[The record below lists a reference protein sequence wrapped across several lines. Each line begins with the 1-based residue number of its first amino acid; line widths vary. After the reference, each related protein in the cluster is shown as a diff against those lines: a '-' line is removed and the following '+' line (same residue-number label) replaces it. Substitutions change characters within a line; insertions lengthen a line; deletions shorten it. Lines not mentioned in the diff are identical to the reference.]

1 MKMKNVSLFGILLML
16 LSLSALPGCATRN
29 DVEAMQSDRQQDLHR
44 IRQLEAEL
52 AESKEQLK
60 AEIQKSNDP
69 LRERSADMWAEIQSL
84 RSDIA
89 KMRGE
94 VDNLNIRM
102 DRQVGASDS
111 NVTVQ
116 NLSKRLS
123 EVEFAMVNELQV
135 DLPETPKTPVTTGA
149 TPAAPAAATAPA
161 DAPEEAAAQTAGTA
175 GEPAKT
181 VTVGAPA
188 AAAADKT
195 EAQAD
200 TDPAKAL
207 YDKAYALYK
216 EGNYERARSY
226 WAEFT
231 DTFKGHAFTPS
242 AVFWQGQCYY
252 MLKDYARAVILY
264 EDVIEK
270 YQKSSKYKAALLR
283 SGYSWEHLGKP
294 ELAKMRF
301 EEIIKKFPKS
311 VEATQAKRSL
321 DKMK

>member
-1 MKMKNVSLFGILLML
+1 MKMKNTSLFAILLIL
-16 LSLSALPGCATRN
+16 LSMLALPGCATRT

-52 AESKEQLK
+52 AESKQQLK
-60 AEIQKSNDP
+60 AEIEKSNDP
-69 LRERSADMWAEIQSL
+69 LREKSADMWAEIQSL
-84 RSDIA
+84 RSEIA

-94 VDNLNIRM
+94 VDGLNIRM
-102 DRQVGASDS
+102 DRQVGTADS
-111 NVTVQ
+111 AVTVED
-116 NLSKRLS
+116 LSKRLA

-135 DLPETPKTPVTTGA
+135 DLPETGKKSAAAAGSAATATT
-149 TPAAPAAATAPA
+149 AATAPA
-161 DAPEEAAAQTAGTA
+161 DAPEEDAAA
-175 GEPAKT
+175 PAST
-181 VTVGAPA
+181 VEVGKPGA
-188 AAAADKT
+188 AATNQAAP
-195 EAQAD
+195 QAD

-216 EGNYERARSY
+216 ENNFERARSY

>member
-1 MKMKNVSLFGILLML
+1 MKMKNVSLFAILLIL
-16 LSLSALPGCATRN
+16 LSTLVLPGCATRT
-29 DVEAMQSDRQQDLHR
+29 DVQAMQSDRQQDLNR

-52 AESKEQLK
+52 AESKQQLK
-60 AEIQKSNDP
+60 AEIEKSNDP

-84 RSDIA
+84 RSEIA

-94 VDNLNIRM
+94 MDNLNIRM
-102 DRQVGASDS
+102 DRQVGAADS
-111 NVTVQ
+111 AVTVQ
-116 NLSKRLS
+116 DLSKRLS
-123 EVEFAMVNELQV
+123 EVEFAMENELQV
-135 DLPETPKTPVTTGA
+135 DLPEIRKEHGA
-149 TPAAPAAATAPA
+149 AVGAAAATAATTATAPT
-161 DAPEEAAAQTAGTA
+161 DAPEEGADAQA
-175 GEPAKT
+175 PAKT
-181 VTVGAPA
+181 VEVGAGTA
-188 AAAADKT
+188 AATSTQAAPP
-195 EAQAD
+195 AD

-294 ELAKMRF
+294 ALAKMRF
-301 EEIIKKFPKS
+301 EEIINKFPKS

>member
-1 MKMKNVSLFGILLML
+1 MKMKIVSLFGIVLILI
-16 LSLSALPGCATRN
+16 SLSALAGCATRT
-29 DVEAMQSDRQQDLHR
+29 DVEAMQSDRQQDLNR

-52 AESKEQLK
+52 AESKQQLK
-60 AEIQKSNDP
+60 AEIEKSNDP

-84 RSDIA
+84 RADIA

-102 DRQVGASDS
+102 DRQVGAADS
-111 NVTVQ
+111 SVTVQ
-116 NLSKRLS
+116 ELAQRLS

-135 DLPETPKTPVTTGA
+135 DLPKINKDNNAAAATGVTAA
-149 TPAAPAAATAPA
+149 TAPAAAAPA
-161 DAPEEAAAQTAGTA
+161 DAPEEGAPAA
-175 GEPAKT
+175 PAKT
-181 VTVGAPA
+181 VEVGKPG
-188 AAAADKT
+188 AAADQ
-195 EAQAD
+195 AAPPAD

>member
-1 MKMKNVSLFGILLML
+1 MKMKNISLFSILLIL
-16 LSLSALPGCATRN
+16 LSLSALPGCATRT
-29 DVEAMQSDRQQDLHR
+29 DVQAMQSDRQQDLNR

-52 AESKEQLK
+52 NESKQQLK
-60 AEIQKSNDP
+60 AEIEKSNDP

-84 RSDIA
+84 RSEIA

-94 VDNLNIRM
+94 MDNLNIRM
-102 DRQVGASDS
+102 DRQLGAADS
-111 NVTVQ
+111 AVTVQ
-116 NLSKRLS
+116 DLTKRLS
-123 EVEFAMVNELQV
+123 EVEFAMENELQV
-135 DLPETPKTPVTTGA
+135 DLPEIHKEHGA
-149 TPAAPAAATAPA
+149 TVDAATAVTSATAAPANTPA
-161 DAPEEAAAQTAGTA
+161 EGAAAQA
-175 GEPAKT
+175 PAKT
-181 VTVGAPA
+181 AEAAKTGTDAVQAAPA
-188 AAAADKT
+188 T
-195 EAQAD
+195 D

-216 EGNYERARSY
+216 GGDYERARSY

-283 SGYSWEHLGKP
+283 SGYSWEHLSKP

>member
-1 MKMKNVSLFGILLML
+1 MCI
-16 LSLSALPGCATRN
+16 R
-29 DVEAMQSDRQQDLHR
+29 DR
-44 IRQLEAEL
+44 
-52 AESKEQLK
+52 
-60 AEIQKSNDP
+60 
-69 LRERSADMWAEIQSL
+69 
-84 RSDIA
+84 
-89 KMRGE
+89 
-94 VDNLNIRM
+94 
-102 DRQVGASDS
+102 
-111 NVTVQ
+111 
-116 NLSKRLS
+116 
-123 EVEFAMVNELQV
+123 
-135 DLPETPKTPVTTGA
+135 
-149 TPAAPAAATAPA
+149 
-161 DAPEEAAAQTAGTA
+161 
-175 GEPAKT
+175 AKT
-181 VTVGAPA
+181 VTVAPA
-188 AAAADKT
+188 AAGTDKAEPQT
-195 EAQAD
+195 D
-200 TDPAKAL
+200 SDPAKAL

-283 SGYSWEHLGKP
+283 SGYSWDHLGKP

-301 EEIIKKFPKS
+301 EEIVKKFPKS

>member
-1 MKMKNVSLFGILLML
+1 MKMKNVSLFSVLLLL
-16 LSLSALPGCATRN
+16 LSLSGLTGCATRT
-29 DVEAMQSDRQQDLHR
+29 DVQAMQSDRQQDLNR

-52 AESKEQLK
+52 AESKQQLK
-60 AEIQKSNDP
+60 AEIEKSNDP

-102 DRQVGASDS
+102 DRQVGEADAA
-111 NVTVQ
+111 VTVQ

-135 DLPETPKTPVTTGA
+135 DLPETSRERAVAAGA
-149 TPAAPAAATAPA
+149 AAAPQAATAPA
-161 DAPEEAAAQTAGTA
+161 DAPEEGS
-175 GEPAKT
+175 PAKT
-181 VTVGAPA
+181 VTVAPA
-188 AAAADKT
+188 AAGTDKAEPQT
-195 EAQAD
+195 D
-200 TDPAKAL
+200 SDPAKAL

-283 SGYSWEHLGKP
+283 SGYSWDHLGKP

-301 EEIIKKFPKS
+301 EEIVKKFPKS

>member
-1 MKMKNVSLFGILLML
+1 
-16 LSLSALPGCATRN
+16 
-29 DVEAMQSDRQQDLHR
+29 
-44 IRQLEAEL
+44 
-52 AESKEQLK
+52 
-60 AEIQKSNDP
+60 
-69 LRERSADMWAEIQSL
+69 
-84 RSDIA
+84 
-89 KMRGE
+89 
-94 VDNLNIRM
+94 M
-102 DRQVGASDS
+102 DRQVGPADS
-111 NVTVQ
+111 AETVQ
-116 NLSKRLS
+116 SLAKRLS
-123 EVEFAMVNELQV
+123 EVEFAMENELQV
-135 DLPETPKTPVTTGA
+135 DLPEVRKERDAAAAATTAA
-149 TPAAPAAATAPA
+149 TAATVPAAEPVQGAAAQPPAQGAETAKTGTAAAAATATA
-161 DAPEEAAAQTAGTA
+161 AEQAAP
-175 GEPAKT
+175 P
-181 VTVGAPA
+181 
-188 AAAADKT
+188 
-195 EAQAD
+195 AD

-216 EGNYERARSY
+216 EGNFERARSY

-231 DTFKGHAFTPS
+231 DTFKGHPFTPS

-283 SGYSWEHLGKP
+283 AGYSWEHLGKP

>member
-1 MKMKNVSLFGILLML
+1 MKIKKASIFTILLIL
-16 LSLSALPGCATRN
+16 LSLSALAGCASRT
-29 DVEAMQSDRQQDLHR
+29 DVEAMQSDRQQDLNR

-52 AESKEQLK
+52 AESKQQLK
-60 AEIQKSNDP
+60 AEIEKSNDP
-69 LRERSADMWAEIQSL
+69 LREKSADMWAEIQSL
-84 RSDIA
+84 RTELA

-102 DRQVGASDS
+102 DRQVGGTDS
-111 NVTVQ
+111 AVTVDA
-116 NLSKRLS
+116 LAKRLS
-123 EVEFAMVNELQV
+123 EVEFAMENELQV
-135 DLPETPKTPVTTGA
+135 DLPKIRTERDAA
-149 TPAAPAAATAPA
+149 TAAATSATATASATAPA
-161 DAPEEAAAQTAGTA
+161 DAPEDAAAAQTAGTTQA
-175 GEPAKT
+175 
-181 VTVGAPA
+181 APQ
-188 AAAADKT
+188 
-195 EAQAD
+195 AQAD

-216 EGNYERARSY
+216 EGNFERARSY

-301 EEIIKKFPKS
+301 TEIIKKFPKS

>member
-1 MKMKNVSLFGILLML
+1 MKMKNASLFAILLIL
-16 LSLSALPGCATRN
+16 LSMSALPGCATRT

-52 AESKEQLK
+52 AESKQQLK
-60 AEIQKSNDP
+60 AEIEKSNDP
-69 LRERSADMWAEIQSL
+69 LREKSADMWAEIQSL
-84 RSDIA
+84 RSEIA

-94 VDNLNIRM
+94 VDGLNIRM
-102 DRQVGASDS
+102 DRQVGTADS
-111 NVTVQ
+111 AVTVED
-116 NLSKRLS
+116 LSKRLA

-135 DLPETPKTPVTTGA
+135 DLPETSKK
-149 TPAAPAAATAPA
+149 PAAAAGSAATAATAPA
-161 DAPEEAAAQTAGTA
+161 DAPEEGAPA
-175 GEPAKT
+175 PAKT
-181 VTVGAPA
+181 VEVGKPGA
-188 AAAADKT
+188 AATGQAAP
-195 EAQAD
+195 QAD

-216 EGNYERARSY
+216 ENNFERARSY

>member
-1 MKMKNVSLFGILLML
+1 MKMKNSSLFTVLLIL
-16 LSLSALPGCATRN
+16 LSLSALAGCATRT
-29 DVEAMQSDRQQDLHR
+29 DVEAMQSDRQQDLNR

-52 AESKEQLK
+52 AESKQQLK
-60 AEIQKSNDP
+60 AEIEKSNNP
-69 LRERSADMWAEIQSL
+69 IREQSADMWAEIQSL
-84 RSDIA
+84 RAEIA

-102 DRQVGASDS
+102 DRQVGAADS
-111 NVTVQ
+111 AVTVED
-116 NLSKRLS
+116 LSKRLS

-135 DLPETPKTPVTTGA
+135 DLPEVRKA
-149 TPAAPAAATAPA
+149 HDAAAAATATAGATAAATATAATAAPA
-161 DAPEEAAAQTAGTA
+161 DAPEEAAVATG
-175 GEPAKT
+175 
-181 VTVGAPA
+181 A
-188 AAAADKT
+188 AAAGAAT
-195 EAQAD
+195 AAAQAD

-283 SGYSWEHLGKP
+283 AGYSWERLGKP

-301 EEIIKKFPKS
+301 EEIIKKFPKT